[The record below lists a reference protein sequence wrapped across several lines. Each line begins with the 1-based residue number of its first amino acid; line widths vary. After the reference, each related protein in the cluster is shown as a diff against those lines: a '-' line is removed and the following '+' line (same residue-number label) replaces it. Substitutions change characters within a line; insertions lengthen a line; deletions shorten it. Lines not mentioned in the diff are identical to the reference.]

1 MFEALVA
8 ENGLTGAVPKF
19 TIIWFYCICKS
30 NTFEV
35 VQVLPMQID
44 LEAERKEIL
53 NRYRKLIKAC
63 KRRLEK
69 GDKDIIRKAFEVAVE
84 AHKEMRRKSGEPY
97 IYHPISVAQICAEEI
112 GLGTT
117 GIVCALL
124 HDTVEDTDLTL
135 DDIQGL
141 FGEKV
146 AQIID
151 GLTKISG
158 VVDQSSSMQAENF
171 RKVLLTMSEDI
182 RVILIKIADRLHNM
196 RTLEH
201 MKRDK
206 QIKIASETLFLYAPL
221 AHRLGL
227 NAIKT
232 ELENLG
238 LKYTDNDSYHDIE
251 TRLKESEPER
261 KRFIQKFIEP
271 LKEILTEQ
279 GFKFKIFGRPKSIFS
294 IYNKMRT
301 KHVAYEEIYDLFAI
315 RIVIDSS
322 AENEKSDCWK
332 VYSIITDFYH
342 PSPDRLRDWI
352 STPKSNGYESLHTT
366 VMGPQG
372 KWVEVQIRTTRMDD
386 MAENGYAAHWKYKD
400 SAAEKENQFENW
412 INRVREMLENPD
424 PNALEFMDDFKL
436 NLFADEMFV
445 FTPKGDMKT
454 LPVGATAL
462 DFAFEIH
469 TKVGEHCIGAK
480 VNHKL
485 VPLSHELASGD
496 QVEIL
501 TSNKQSPKDDWL
513 NFVITAKAKSKIK
526 SSLKEQRKKIAED
539 GKEIMQRK
547 FERHKLSFDNNTIN
561 EFCNYLK
568 LPSSQELFYRASLGN
583 VDVKEIK
590 DFVKHR
596 QEGHKQRKQDTK
608 IEQLVTS
615 ARGKTDMLVIGDDMQ
630 KLDYSLA
637 PCCNPIPGDDVFG
650 FITVSE
656 GIKIHRVNCPN
667 AIKLLSNYAYRVVKA
682 KWTNDQLISF
692 LAGLKI
698 TGTDEIG
705 IVNNITKVISNEN
718 NVNMRSINFD
728 TDDGLFEGTIMVF
741 VHDTKHLNHL
751 IDNLKKVKGVAKV
764 ERIDQK

>member
-1 MFEALVA
+1 
-8 ENGLTGAVPKF
+8 
-19 TIIWFYCICKS
+19 
-30 NTFEV
+30 
-35 VQVLPMQID
+35 MQID
-44 LEAERKEIL
+44 IEAEKKEIL
-53 NRYRKLIKAC
+53 NRYKLLMKAC

-69 GDKDIIRKAFEVAVE
+69 GDKEIIRKAFEVAVE

-97 IYHPISVAQICAEEI
+97 IYHPIAVAQICAEEI

-124 HDTVEDTDLTL
+124 HDTVEDTDLSL
-135 DDIQGL
+135 DDVKGL

-158 VVDQSSSMQAENF
+158 VIDNTSSIQAENF

-182 RVILIKIADRLHNM
+182 RVILIKLADRLHNM
-196 RTLEH
+196 RTLDH

-206 QIKIASETLFLYAPL
+206 QLKIASETLFLYAPL

-227 NAIKT
+227 NTIKT

-238 LKYTDNDSYHDIE
+238 LKYTDSDAYNDIA
-251 TRLKESEPER
+251 TKLKEGEPER

-279 GFKFKIFGRPKSIFS
+279 GFKFRIFGRPKSIYS
-294 IYNKMRT
+294 IYNKIKT
-301 KHVAYEEIYDLFAI
+301 KHVTYEEIYDIFAI
-315 RIVIDSS
+315 RIVIDSPY
-322 AENEKSDCWK
+322 ELEKSDCWK
-332 VYSIITDFYH
+332 IYSIITDFYH
-342 PSPDRLRDWI
+342 PSPERLRDWI

-366 VMGPQG
+366 VMGPEG
-372 KWVEVQIRTTRMDD
+372 NWVEVQIRTTRMDD
-386 MAENGYAAHWKYKD
+386 LAENGYAAHWKYKD
-400 SAAEKENQFENW
+400 SAAEKENKLENW
-412 INRVREMLENPD
+412 LQRIREMLENPD
-424 PNALEFMDDFKL
+424 PNALEFIDDFKL
-436 NLFADEMFV
+436 NLFSDEMFV

-454 LPVGATAL
+454 LPINSTAL

-485 VPLSHELASGD
+485 VPLSHALASGD

-501 TSNKQSPKDDWL
+501 TSSKQSPKDDWL
-513 NFVITAKAKSKIK
+513 NYVITAKAKSKIK
-526 SSLKEQRKKIAED
+526 NSLKDQRKKIAED
-539 GKEIMQRK
+539 GKEIMRRK
-547 FERHKLSFDNNTIN
+547 MERNKLDFTTTVIK
-561 EFCNYLK
+561 EFCNFLK
-568 LPSSQELFYRASLGN
+568 LPSSQELFYRSALGN
-583 VDVKEIK
+583 VDINEIK
-590 DFVKHR
+590 AFIKHR
-596 QEGHKQRKQDTK
+596 ENPTKKVKRLEGPK

-615 ARGKTDMLVIGDDMQ
+615 ARGKTDMLVIGDDLQ
-630 KLDYSLA
+630 KLDYKLA

-650 FITVSE
+650 FITVGE

-682 KWTNDQLISF
+682 KWVNDQLISF

-698 TGTDEIG
+698 TGTDELG

-718 NVNMRSINFD
+718 NVNMRAINFD
-728 TDDGLFEGTIMVF
+728 TDDGLFEGTIMVY

-751 IDNLKKVKGVAKV
+751 IDNLKKVKGVNGV
-764 ERIDQK
+764 QRIDEKI

>member
-1 MFEALVA
+1 ME
-8 ENGLTGAVPKF
+8 
-19 TIIWFYCICKS
+19 
-30 NTFEV
+30 
-35 VQVLPMQID
+35 ID
-44 LEAERKEIL
+44 VETERKEIL
-53 NRYRKLIKAC
+53 NRYKNLIKAC

-69 GDKDIIRKAFEVAVE
+69 GDKEIIRKAFEVAVE

-97 IYHPISVAQICAEEI
+97 IYHPIAVAQICAEEI
-112 GLGTT
+112 GLGAT

-135 DDIQGL
+135 EDVRGL
-141 FGEKV
+141 FGERV

-158 VVDQSSSMQAENF
+158 VIDNTSSMQAENF

-182 RVILIKIADRLHNM
+182 RVILIKLADRLHNM

-206 QIKIASETLFLYAPL
+206 QIKIASETLYLYAPL

-227 NAIKT
+227 NTIKT
-232 ELENLG
+232 ELEDLG
-238 LKYTDNDSYHDIE
+238 LKYTDSEAYYDIAVK
-251 TRLKESEPER
+251 LKETEPER

-271 LKEILTEQ
+271 LKEILLEQ
-279 GFKFKIFGRPKSIFS
+279 GFKFKIFGRPKSIYS
-294 IYNKMRT
+294 IYNKIKT
-301 KHVAYEEIYDLFAI
+301 KKVSFEEIYDLFAI
-315 RIVIDSS
+315 RIVINTPL
-322 AENEKSDCWK
+322 EQEKSDCWK

-366 VMGPQG
+366 VMGPEG
-372 KWVEVQIRTTRMDD
+372 KWVEVQIRTLRMDD
-386 MAENGYAAHWKYKD
+386 LAENGYAAHWKYKD
-400 SAAEKENQFENW
+400 SAADKESKLENW
-412 INRVREMLENPD
+412 LLRIREMLENPD
-424 PNALEFMDDFKL
+424 PNALEFIDDFKL
-436 NLFADEMFV
+436 NLFADEIFA

-454 LPVGATAL
+454 LPLGATAL

-485 VPLSHELASGD
+485 VPLSYELKSGD

-501 TSNKQSPKDDWL
+501 TSSKQTPKDDWL
-513 NFVITAKAKSKIK
+513 SFVITAKAKSKIK
-526 SSLKEQRKKIAED
+526 NSLKEQRKKVAEE
-539 GKEIMQRK
+539 GREVLERK
-547 FERHKLSFDNNTIN
+547 FYRQKLDFTLQNVND
-561 EFCNYLK
+561 FCNFLK
-568 LPSSQELFYRASLGN
+568 LPSSQELFYRAALGN
-583 VDVKEIK
+583 VDLKEIK
-590 DFVKHR
+590 AFVKFK
-596 QEGHKQRKQDTK
+596 ETPAIKSHKKPDTAK
-608 IEQLVTS
+608 LEQLVTN
-615 ARGKTDMLVIGDDMQ
+615 ARGRSDMLVIGDDMQ
-630 KLDYSLA
+630 KLDYKLS

-692 LAGLKI
+692 LAGIKI
-698 TGTDEIG
+698 IGTDELG
-705 IVNNITKVISNEN
+705 IVNNITKVISSEN

-728 TDDGLFEGTIMVF
+728 TEDGMFEGTIMVY

-751 IDNLKKVKGVAKV
+751 IERLMKVKGVGRI
-764 ERIDQK
+764 ERIDEK